1 MPRSHLGTL
10 GQVTDV
16 SSASSALSPL
26 GAAPPPG
33 PACIHLSAAVLPDEL
48 ARHAIGLANAR
59 GGTIVVGASA
69 KANDSDEEKGAA
81 GVQDLHPLMLTHAIF
96 ELSGG
101 RLSVNVQSH
110 RQPGG
115 REVLSVFVPRAPY
128 VLADPTG
135 AVLAWDGYHLVPVSQ
150 AEAEPVAD
158 VDYTATIPPDAS
170 LADLDP
176 AEVGRLR
183 LFAERSGGQRSAPI
197 AGLPDIDFLRELG
210 LLVPSGGALRPNLA
224 GILLAGTPAAL
235 KAHIPQSEVC
245 FYHHQTLDVE
255 FHFREDLLRP
265 IPALLSRLAE
275 LIQARNRFTPV
286 QVGLFRIEVWEQDE
300 TVYREALLNA
310 LTHRDYQLR
319 DAVHVHLYPNRL
331 DILNPGGL
339 PGGITPS
346 NILRHQPKRRN
357 PLLAEV
363 LARLGLIE
371 QAGVG
376 VDKMFGLMLRHGKE
390 PPEFTTYPDAVELSL
405 HSMGFDAEFVR
416 FVARKQEELQTLS
429 LDMLIVLSVLARE
442 GEATRTTLARA
453 LQLAEDRTPR
463 LLRQMEEARLIE
475 RAGVGRGIAYLLGAE
490 AREALQQ
497 TGGLHKSLGSLEGP
511 KGKAAPTP
519 ARSPSVRPAPALAPA
534 HSTPNVWANG
544 WGKTAS
550 AIGGLSQSVE
560 PTSLSRPLL
569 PAVTVPPPSMT
580 STGENDSSATAPI
593 HEIGTGLATHSRPSR
608 SETRDGPSRA
618 EIRAIALALAREK
631 GSVCNA
637 DLRAA
642 CGLTQAQAWRVLRS
656 LLDGRHLER
665 VGQGRSAAY
674 RLPGWGG

>member
-1 MPRSHLGTL
+1 M
-10 GQVTDV
+10 TDA
-16 SSASSALSPL
+16 ASPPAALSPL
-26 GAAPPPG
+26 GAVPPPG
-33 PACIHLSAAVLPDEL
+33 PDCIHLSAAVLPQDL
-48 ARHAIGLANAR
+48 ARYAIGLANAR
-59 GGTIVVGASA
+59 GGTILVGAGEDDGSV
-69 KANDSDEEKGAA
+69 K
-81 GVQDLHPLMLTHAIF
+81 DLHPLMLTHAIF

-128 VLADPTG
+128 VLSDPGG
-135 AVLAWDGYHLVPVSQ
+135 AVLAWDGHHLVPVSQ
-150 AEAEPVAD
+150 TEAEPVAD

-170 LADLDP
+170 LADLDT

-224 GILLAGTPAAL
+224 AILLAGTPAAIR
-235 KAHIPQSEVC
+235 AHIPQAEVC

-265 IPALLSRLAE
+265 IPATLSRLAE

-310 LTHRDYQLR
+310 LTHRDYQSR

-339 PGGITPS
+339 PGGITPG

-442 GEATRTTLARA
+442 GEATRAVLARA

-463 LLRQMEEARLIE
+463 LLRQMEETRLIE

-490 AREALQQ
+490 AREALQRATLRQ
-497 TGGLHKSLGSLEGP
+497 AMQA
-511 KGKAAPTP
+511 AAPP
-519 ARSPSVRPAPALAPA
+519 ASLPGAVPRPASEPAALPGG
-534 HSTPNVWANG
+534 PNLWAGG
-544 WGKTAS
+544 WGKSVTATALHARPVPAAPS
-550 AIGGLSQSVE
+550 TV
-560 PTSLSRPLL
+560 RPLEAVAASL
-569 PAVTVPPPSMT
+569 AAPVSPRTTPA
-580 STGENDSSATAPI
+580 
-593 HEIGTGLATHSRPSR
+593 
-608 SETRDGPSRA
+608 
-618 EIRAIALALAREK
+618 
-631 GSVCNA
+631 
-637 DLRAA
+637 
-642 CGLTQAQAWRVLRS
+642 
-656 LLDGRHLER
+656 HLH
-665 VGQGRSAAY
+665 
-674 RLPGWGG
+674 

>member
-1 MPRSHLGTL
+1 MPP
-10 GQVTDV
+10 Q
-16 SSASSALSPL
+16 
-26 GAAPPPG
+26 G
-33 PACIHLSAAVLPDEL
+33 PDCIHLAASVLPGEL
-48 ARHAIGLANAR
+48 ARYAVGLANAR
-59 GGTIVVGASA
+59 GGTILVGAE
-69 KANDSDEEKGAA
+69 DSGE

-128 VLADPTG
+128 VLSDPEG
-135 AVLAWDGYHLVPVSQ
+135 AVVAWDGQHLVPVSQ
-150 AEAEPVAD
+150 TEAEPAAD
-158 VDYTATIPPDAS
+158 VDYTASVPPDAS

-183 LFAERSGGQRSAPI
+183 LFAGRSGGQRSAPI

-224 GILLAGTPAAL
+224 AILLAGTPAAIR
-235 KAHIPQSEVC
+235 AHVPQAEVC

-265 IPALLSRLAE
+265 IPATLGRLAE

-300 TVYREALLNA
+300 AVYREALLNA
-310 LTHRDYQLR
+310 LTHRDYQSR

-339 PGGITPS
+339 PGGITPG

-357 PLLAEV
+357 PLLADV

-442 GEATRTTLARA
+442 GEATRAALARA

-463 LLRQMEEARLIE
+463 LLRQMEDTRLIE
-475 RAGVGRGIAYLLGAE
+475 RAGVGRGIAYLLGPE

-497 TGGLHKSLGSLEGP
+497 ASLRQAGSTP
-511 KGKAAPTP
+511 DSAVPAPTP
-519 ARSPSVRPAPALAPA
+519 SQTPAARAPVPTAPLLRPAPPAPNLPA
-534 HSTPNVWANG
+534 PNLWAGG
-544 WGKTAS
+544 WGK
-550 AIGGLSQSVE
+550 AIPAAALQRQGQEQRQEQSQPAQAVAPAKTPAGEPE
-560 PTSLSRPLL
+560 PTPMPPAQAAVPSALTAAPLEH
-569 PAVTVPPPSMT
+569 P
-580 STGENDSSATAPI
+580 
-593 HEIGTGLATHSRPSR
+593 H
-608 SETRDGPSRA
+608 GPSRA
-618 EIRAIALALAREK
+618 EIRAIALALARER
-631 GSVCNA
+631 GRVCNA
-637 DLRAA
+637 DLRQA
-642 CGLTQAQAWRVLRS
+642 CGLTSAQAWRVLRGLTDS
-656 LLDGRHLER
+656 GHLER
-665 VGQGRSAAY
+665 TGQGRRAAY
-674 RLPGWGG
+674 QLPGGGS